1 MADDVKKPEAPKET
15 PLSSIPH
22 GIGPM
27 VAFPRGKP
35 VKLEDIFSED
45 TKEYARAPGL
55 IENQVFVLQNL
66 TAGDL
71 IEWSEAS
78 EGSEQKRLA
87 GLRLI
92 VKSTVDGEPGIDP
105 GAQGVPIFDES
116 HIGLLRKKSHKK
128 TEAIVKA
135 ILKLNGMRVKGDSDQ
150 KNE

>member
-1 MADDVKKPEAPKET
+1 MADDKLPVQKVPDALGEAPVYPK
-15 PLSSIPH
+15 
-22 GIGPM
+22 
-27 VAFPRGKP
+27 GKP
-35 VKLEDIFSED
+35 MTLADIMSPRA
-45 TKEYARAPGL
+45 KEYIRAPGF
-55 IENQVFVLQNL
+55 IPGQVAVLQNL

-92 VKSTVDGEPGIDP
+92 IKSTVDGEPGVDP
-105 GAQGVPIFDES
+105 HATGRLLMDEQ
-116 HIGLLRKKSHKK
+116 HLGILKECAHKH

-135 ILKLNGMRVKGDSDQ
+135 ILKHNGMRVKGDSDA